1 VRRYSAILQVGGDHS
16 LEPAAA
22 LACTRT
28 QYFVL
33 AVSLLITTRVEL
45 VAHAVAAEVGDGI
58 GAFLERLELV
68 EREKWTICGVKSAL
82 FFYLLRIVKTKA
94 AFAEWPVLPHAH
106 ALNQK
111 LDGEEFVV
119 GARGVGYPA
128 NKVSRPAHAR
138 SVAVLGEKVEG
149 RK

>member
-1 VRRYSAILQVGGDHS
+1 VIGFYSNNSEPITNNRGTVLRYTAILQVGGDHS

-45 VAHAVAAEVGDGI
+45 VAHVIAGEVDDGI

-68 EREKWTICGVKSAL
+68 EREKWRISGFEICAL
-82 FFYLLRIVKTKA
+82 FLF
-94 AFAEWPVLPHAH
+94 FAHH
-106 ALNQK
+106 QN
-111 LDGEEFVV
+111 
-119 GARGVGYPA
+119 RGRVRGMA
-128 NKVSRPAHAR
+128 
-138 SVAVLGEKVEG
+138 SVARRACAQSKA
-149 RK
+149 RR